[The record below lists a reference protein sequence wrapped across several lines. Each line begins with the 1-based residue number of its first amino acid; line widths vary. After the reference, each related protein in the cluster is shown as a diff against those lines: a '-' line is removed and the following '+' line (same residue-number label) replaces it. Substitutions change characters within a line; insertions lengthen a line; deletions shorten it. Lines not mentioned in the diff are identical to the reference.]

1 MAASSVSLPQSFQM
15 IPTLVGGLLPQDT
28 GGKGT
33 TEAVKSLIQRFPCT
47 TGGSTLTFGSWSGA
61 DLARPHLP
69 RLGSRRKL
77 PGWHQL
83 TAGLTGAEGQWSSP
97 ELFMGH
103 LTIPRPSRPNT
114 ADIMAVFT
122 YKNGKLFYWQLSE
135 S

>member
-1 MAASSVSLPQSFQM
+1 MWGQGAGSLFSVTSPELPGDTNTGGRSQN
-15 IPTLVGGLLPQDT
+15 GGLLPQDT

-77 PGWHQL
+77 PGWHRL
-83 TAGLTGAEGQWSSP
+83 AAGLTGAEG
-97 ELFMGH
+97 
-103 LTIPRPSRPNT
+103 
-114 ADIMAVFT
+114 
-122 YKNGKLFYWQLSE
+122 
-135 S
+135 